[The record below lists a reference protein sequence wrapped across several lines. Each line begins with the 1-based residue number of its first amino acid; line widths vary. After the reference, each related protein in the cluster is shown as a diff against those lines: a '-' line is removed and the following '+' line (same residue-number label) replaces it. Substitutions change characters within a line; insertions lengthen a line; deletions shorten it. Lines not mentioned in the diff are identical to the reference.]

1 LSDIQP
7 QILSSELRAQLDTS
21 KAKAS
26 KRKLIEARIPI
37 QLLFANSGGR
47 QGWPS
52 FQPTIEQCEI
62 VAAVRRDISTLMGP
76 EIQRSANTEILYTT
90 AQAVYERYAQL
101 LSQRETQLTTRT
113 RRLTASTHPALP
125 QLTNRFSQ
133 PVLFPN

>member
-1 LSDIQP
+1 VLN
-7 QILSSELRAQLDTS
+7 LDTS

-26 KRKLIEARIPI
+26 KRKLIEARIPTE
-37 QLLFANSGGR
+37 LLFANSGGR

-62 VAAVRRDISTLMGP
+62 VAAVRREISTLMGP

-101 LSQRETQLTTRT
+101 LSQRQTQLLHQT
-113 RRLTASTHPALP
+113 RRLRTGPRSTQRLP
-125 QLTNRFSQ
+125 PPLTTQSAQ
-133 PVLFPN
+133 PVLFLT